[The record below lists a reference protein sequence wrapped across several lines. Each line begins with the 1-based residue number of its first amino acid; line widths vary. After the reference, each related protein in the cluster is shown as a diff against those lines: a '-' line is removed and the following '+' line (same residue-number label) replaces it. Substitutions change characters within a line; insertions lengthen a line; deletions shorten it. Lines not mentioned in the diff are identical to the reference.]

1 MNKSIGI
8 ILQSISRSTGGT
20 SSALDLSETLHD
32 LKYDVYLFLTDQNPN
47 EYRKKYKSKYPINIK
62 NENIIL
68 APSGINNLTISTK
81 YLLKIIL
88 DYKIYYNHKNYYKYF
103 YHEFISIFRKSIF
116 TFKTK
121 FTNSNFKSNDR
132 LTKCDIIINIAGLNS
147 FKLDELRKIY
157 KGILIQNY
165 AGDLINNYKKEE
177 IKNTDFNFY
186 NLGIEK
192 YFKYFNFIL
201 FQSFDQ
207 SCFFDKIFYS
217 INTKSLTL
225 LPSTDE
231 ESILKITNS
240 SSPYSNQYFNIVLIG
255 TIQERKGQHLALEVL
270 KGLVK
275 FNKNIFLHIVGENVN
290 NNYFIYLNNYI
301 TDNNLNSNVKF
312 HGHRDDYLLYLAHSD
327 IVLQTS
333 LSEGVSRILRESM
346 FLKKPIVTFS
356 IPGTNSILVNNK
368 SALLSKPFDTENMIK
383 DVLLIIKDEKLKSE
397 IINNSFK
404 SYLINHKKEVYINNV
419 IKIFNSIK

>member
-1 MNKSIGI
+1 M
-8 ILQSISRSTGGT
+8 
-20 SSALDLSETLHD
+20 
-32 LKYDVYLFLTDQNPN
+32 
-47 EYRKKYKSKYPINIK
+47 
-62 NENIIL
+62 
-68 APSGINNLTISTK
+68 
-81 YLLKIIL
+81 
-88 DYKIYYNHKNYYKYF
+88 
-103 YHEFISIFRKSIF
+103 
-116 TFKTK
+116 
-121 FTNSNFKSNDR
+121 
-132 LTKCDIIINIAGLNS
+132 
-147 FKLDELRKIY
+147 
-157 KGILIQNY
+157 
-165 AGDLINNYKKEE
+165 
-177 IKNTDFNFY
+177 
-186 NLGIEK
+186 
-192 YFKYFNFIL
+192 
-201 FQSFDQ
+201 
-207 SCFFDKIFYS
+207 
-217 INTKSLTL
+217 
-225 LPSTDE
+225 
-231 ESILKITNS
+231 
-240 SSPYSNQYFNIVLIG
+240 
-255 TIQERKGQHLALEVL
+255 